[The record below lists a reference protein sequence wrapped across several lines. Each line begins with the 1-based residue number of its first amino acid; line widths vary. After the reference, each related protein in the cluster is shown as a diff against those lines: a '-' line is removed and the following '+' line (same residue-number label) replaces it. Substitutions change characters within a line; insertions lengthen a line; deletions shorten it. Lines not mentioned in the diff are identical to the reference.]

1 MKKRIKRIISMFIVT
16 VMLISMFSVNVMATG
31 TEGDVQGDNTVSGSD
46 AGAGAYAPVD
56 TYVLDYM
63 GTYTKYPYQYY
74 SPYRFSKKLAGT
86 DPGDKP
92 NVALVYTLYKM
103 VDGTIYPAFCI
114 DNSTDDIRGTA
125 YERLNLE
132 SSSYFDTT
140 TAGKIR
146 AILLNTYPNIDV
158 ATIQANSGIEGL
170 TVAEIISA
178 TQIALYQ
185 TVHGSA
191 FQMKSYYYSY
201 QDKPSSVMYADICYQ
216 EKTVADV
223 SGNDPAKAAI
233 KERIK
238 RASEYF
244 AALEPISAQSQIA
257 SAASFTE
264 YGQAPVVTAN
274 ENGTYNVTVSASI
287 SVAMK
292 EGDSLTVSAVMGDGG
307 YYATMPLANGAN
319 TVMLTIENVPA
330 NLAYTEVKLA
340 IDGMQTVDKD
350 VFMFAAKGGNKASQS
365 FAAIDSSQ
373 MPVHAEVIVIPPM
386 EIGLKKT
393 AVIKAKGADGQVT
406 EKEAPLEGIAFDVY
420 RLKDAPEGFDYA
432 NVIWTT
438 ENYTQY
444 VANEDWVTALITD
457 EAGNAYGN
465 LTDLGKQPG
474 NYLVVERSH
483 PAIES
488 PAAPVMVTLPY
499 ASEHGNV
506 YRAELAFVNTIKES
520 VYTDPLVRKD
530 VTRIENN
537 LDSYAIGE
545 IHPWIIRGDIPVD
558 IAVGKKYVISDT
570 LDYRLSFAGEANDVS
585 VAVGLR
591 SDTTG
596 ESNVF
601 LNVGEQIDYTVAV
614 TNSTIDVSGSD
625 AEPITSFEVELT
637 SVGMNTVA
645 NIVSDKIAKAGTG
658 TFSDYEIRVYFNAVI
673 DEDAVPGVMI
683 PNQAVLNYTNYVDYH
698 FTTYSD
704 IPQVYTCSLNI
715 YKHDVENY
723 DLYLNGA
730 TFKLARL
737 ATEAEI
743 NEGKAAPLVIND
755 VTTYV
760 VYETFYD
767 KPISTSEEYNAKV
780 QKVTTG
786 AYGTDGA
793 AVFYGIKE
801 GDYYLIETKAPAG
814 YNLMTEP
821 IAVSV
826 RLETMG
832 TVKDVPNS
840 SNFELPETG
849 GIGTLIFTVGGAI
862 LIGAAILILLL
873 NKKKQ
878 DKEDEK

>member
-46 AGAGAYAPVD
+46 AGAGMYAPVD
-56 TYVLDYM
+56 TYVLDFNKE
-63 GTYTKYPYQYY
+63 YTGHSYQYY
-74 SPYRFSKKLAGT
+74 SPYRFTKQLANIDT
-86 DPGDKP
+86 DGLKE
-92 NVALVYTLYKM
+92 NITLVYTLYNTQTSE
-103 VDGTIYPAFCI
+103 VYPAFCI
-114 DNSTDDIRGTA
+114 DNRFDAVQKTK
-125 YERLNLE
+125 YQRLNLE
-132 SSSYFDTT
+132 EASYFGGDAAAKEAKAAKVRSIIWNGYPNTPLT
-140 TAGKIR
+140 DIQR
-146 AILLNTYPNIDV
+146 AIQEP
-158 ATIQANSGIEGL
+158 EL

-178 TQIALYQ
+178 MQIALYR
-185 TVHGSA
+185 TIHGDA
-191 FQMKSYYYSY
+191 FVMHDYYSSFY
-201 QDKPSSVMYADICYQ
+201 KCNDKAIAAIRFYEDCTP
-216 EKTVADV
+216 TV
-223 SGNDPAKAAI
+223 SGSDAAAATAT
-233 KERIK
+233 ETRIK
-238 RASEYF
+238 KASDYF
-244 AALEPISAQSQIA
+244 VNLPSMNAQNQLLNAATFEDYTRI
-257 SAASFTE
+257 
-264 YGQAPVVTAN
+264 PVLTTN
-274 ENGTYNVTVSASI
+274 NDGTFNITVEAKV
-287 SVAMK
+287 SVSKK
-292 EGDSLTVSAVMGDGG
+292 EQDNLTLSAVMGDGKHYTQAILKDG
-307 YYATMPLANGAN
+307 LNE
-319 TVMLTIENVPA
+319 VELTINNVPA
-330 NLAYTEVKLA
+330 ELAYTEIKLA
-340 IDGMQTVDKD
+340 IDGTQTADPD
-350 VFMFAAKGGNKASQS
+350 VFLFTAQGGETVSQS

-373 MPVHAEVIVIPPM
+373 LPVHAEVTVIPPM
-386 EIGLKKT
+386 EIELIKT
-393 AVIKAKGADGQVT
+393 AKIKERGSDGQVT
-406 EKEAPLEGIAFDVY
+406 EKTAPLAGISFDVY
-420 RLKDAPEGFDYA
+420 KQEGENRTF
-432 NVIWTT
+432 VTT
-438 ENYTQY
+438 
-444 VANEDWVTALITD
+444 LITD
-457 EAGNAYGN
+457 KDGNAYCN
-465 LTDLGKQPG
+465 LGQSAGTFQ
-474 NYLVVERSH
+474 VVEQSH
-483 PAIES
+483 PAIAS
-488 PAAPVMVTLPY
+488 PAAPIEVTLPY
-499 ASEHGNV
+499 DNNGVKV
-506 YRAELAFVNTIKES
+506 YRAKIAVDNTIKEDIY
-520 VYTDPLVRKD
+520 VEPEVRKD
-530 VTRIENN
+530 VTRIDNN

-570 LDYRLSFAGEANDVS
+570 LDYRLSFDGEANVS

-645 NIVSDKIAKAGTG
+645 NIVTDKIAKARAG

-683 PNQAVLNYTNYVDYH
+683 PNQAVLNYTNYVDYD

-715 YKHDVENY
+715 YKHDVENH
-723 DLYLNGA
+723 DLPLNGA

-767 KPISTSEEYNAKV
+767 KPISTSAEYNAKV

-786 AYGTDGA
+786 AYGTNGA

-801 GDYYLIETKAPAG
+801 GDYYLVETKAPAG

-826 RLETMG
+826 RLATM
-832 TVKDVPNS
+832 DLDPINVPNS

-878 DKEDEK
+878 DKEDEEE